1 MNFLLDAEAIA
12 ELTVRRGRARAHL
25 EALVAHEPPY
35 GLAYRQ
41 LQAICAHRRDA
52 NTLFWRWVL
61 DEDGGKRVIQEI
73 EAGAEIEDVHASI
86 RGQLAQVMSSLGEP
100 VDAPIRYA
108 RVTDLFLRHLA
119 SCEILSGQ
127 SRSRLVWEAPVALEA
142 EVLTYLR
149 RFVPALILGHVDGD
163 VVDRQAAY
171 DDLQRLVREITVRAG
186 VPNLY
191 LAAMAEIEA
200 PDAAR
205 S

>member
-1 MNFLLDAEAIA
+1 MNFLLDSEAIA
-12 ELTVRRGRARAHL
+12 DLAASRGQARAHL

-35 GLAYRQ
+35 GVAYRR

-52 NTLFWRWVL
+52 NTVLWRWVV
-61 DEDGGKRVIQEI
+61 DETGGERVIREI

-86 RGQLAQVMSSLGEP
+86 RDQLAEAMSSRGEP
-100 VDAPIRYA
+100 ADAPIRYA
-108 RVTDLFLRHLA
+108 RIPDLFLRHLA
-119 SCEILSGQ
+119 SCEILSEQ

-142 EVLTYLR
+142 EVLAYLR
-149 RFVPALILGHVDGD
+149 RFVPALILGQVDGD

-191 LAAMAEIEA
+191 FAAMAEIEA
-200 PDAAR
+200 PDAVR